1 MSKINKVV
9 VSIAG
14 LGGTETT
21 ESLYEHLT
29 DVHKRNPY
37 LFLEQQLVDCTAPNK
52 EECPTC
58 KAAIEERI
66 EAGLITRKRVNE
78 IIAKH
83 KENK

>member
-1 MSKINKVV
+1 MSKINK
-9 VSIAG
+9 A
-14 LGGTETT
+14 LKQT
-21 ESLYEHLT
+21 LYKHLT

-58 KAAIEERI
+58 KAAINERI
-66 EAGLITRKRVNE
+66 AAGLITRKRVNE